1 MASSVNKASARHDP
15 ASQFA
20 DVKDLLVGYAK
31 QETVDPIKGL
41 GRFVGYGVGAMLL
54 IGIGSIELT
63 VALLRLLQTETG
75 SPLTG
80 NWSWVPYLI
89 TLLVASG
96 VVYASI
102 KAINRTG
109 TKATRSPNDAATK
122 GLS

>member
-1 MASSVNKASARHDP
+1 MSNGGSRHDP

-41 GRFVGYGVGAMLL
+41 GRFVGYGVSAMLL
-54 IGIGSIELT
+54 IGIGAIELT

-96 VVYASI
+96 VVYLSI
-102 KAINRTG
+102 KAINRNTAK
-109 TKATRSPNDAATK
+109 TASSTRNQP
-122 GLS
+122 

>member
-1 MASSVNKASARHDP
+1 MNRGGSRHDP
-15 ASQFA
+15 ATQFA

-41 GRFVGYGVGAMLL
+41 GRFVGYGLAAMLL

-75 SPLTG
+75 SPLRG

-96 VVYASI
+96 VVYASL
-102 KAINRTG
+102 KAINRT
-109 TKATRSPNDAATK
+109 TSKSSTSRSSSSTRSP
-122 GLS
+122 S

>member
-1 MASSVNKASARHDP
+1 MGVASSTDRATSRHDP

-20 DVKDLLVGYAK
+20 DVKDLLVTYAK

-54 IGIGSIELT
+54 IGIGAIELT
-63 VALLRLLQTETG
+63 IALLRLLQTETG

-96 VVYASI
+96 VAYVSI
-102 KAINRTG
+102 KAISRTS
-109 TKATRSPNDAATK
+109 KK
-122 GLS
+122 GQI

>member
-1 MASSVNKASARHDP
+1 MASSMSKASSRHDP

-41 GRFVGYGVGAMLL
+41 GRFVGYGVTAMLF
-54 IGIGSIELT
+54 IGIGAIELT

-102 KAINRTG
+102 KAIGRT
-109 TKATRSPNDAATK
+109 TAKPAVSTRNQP
-122 GLS
+122 